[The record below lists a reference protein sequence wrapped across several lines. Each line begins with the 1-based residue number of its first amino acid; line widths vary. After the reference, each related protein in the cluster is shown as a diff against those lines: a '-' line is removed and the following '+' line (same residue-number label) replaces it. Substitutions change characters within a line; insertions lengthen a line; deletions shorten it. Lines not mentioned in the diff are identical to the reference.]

1 MINELLP
8 PKRILMG
15 PGPSDVH
22 PHVLKSMVTPLL
34 GHLDPAFLTIMDET
48 MELLRQV
55 YQTKNKATMAMSGT
69 GSAGMETVFVNLIEP
84 GDKVLIGV
92 NGLFGERMVDVAE
105 RCGAEVIQ
113 VKAPWGQIIDPQ
125 QIKEMLQQHK
135 NIKVVAVVHAETSTG
150 VRQPLEEIS
159 HIVHEH
165 EALFVC
171 DMVTSLG
178 GCPTDIDQVG
188 VDAAYSGTQ
197 KCLSAPPGLAPVTFS
212 ARAVDVMA
220 KRKQKVQSWY
230 LDLSMIQ
237 AYWSEDSERFY
248 HHTAPI
254 TMIYSLREAL
264 RLIVNEG
271 LENVFA
277 RHKRYGD
284 SLHAGLEAM
293 GLSLLVEKEH
303 RLSQLTS
310 VNIPEGVDDLAVRK
324 RLLEKY
330 SLEIGGGLGELKGKV
345 WRIGLMGYNARQEN
359 VTYMLAALEDVLK
372 EENCN
377 IEHGVALQAAEKL
390 MNK

>member
-1 MINELLP
+1 MISELLP

-55 YQTKNKATMAMSGT
+55 YQTNNKATMAMSGT
-69 GSAGMETVFVNLIEP
+69 GSAGMETLFVNLIEP
-84 GDKVLIGV
+84 GDKVIIGV

-113 VKAPWGQIIDPQ
+113 VKAPWGQIIDPE
-125 QIKEMLQQHK
+125 QIKETLQDHK
-135 NIKVVAVVHAETSTG
+135 QVKAVAVVHAETSTG
-150 VRQPLEEIS
+150 VRQPLEELS
-159 HIVHEH
+159 QIVHEH
-165 EALFVC
+165 DALFIC

-178 GCPTDIDQVG
+178 GCPTDIDRIG

-212 ARAVDVMA
+212 SRAVDAMA

-271 LENVFA
+271 VENVFA
-277 RHKRYGD
+277 RHKLYGD
-284 SLHAGLEAM
+284 ELHTGLEEM
-293 GLSLLVEKEH
+293 GLSLLVDREY

-310 VNIPEGVDDLAVRK
+310 VKIPEGVDDVAVRK

-359 VTYMLAALEDVLK
+359 VTYLLAALQDVLK
-372 EENCN
+372 EQNYS
-377 IEHGVALQAAEKL
+377 
-390 MNK
+390 